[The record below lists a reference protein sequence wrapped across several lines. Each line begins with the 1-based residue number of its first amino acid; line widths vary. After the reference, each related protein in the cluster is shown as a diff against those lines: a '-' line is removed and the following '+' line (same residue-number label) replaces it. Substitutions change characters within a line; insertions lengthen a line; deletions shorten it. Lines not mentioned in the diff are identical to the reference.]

1 MSASKKQKT
10 RLEVLRGIAMLIL
23 DVDGTLTDGALYL
36 GESGDCFKRFST
48 RDGLA
53 IRTLQAMGCRVG
65 IISHSS
71 QKEAIVSRAATLNIT
86 HCSVGGDVGKEE
98 VMMSWSR
105 ALSIPPHRIAAMG
118 DNLNDTAMLM
128 ACGLAICPSDAA
140 FAIME
145 QADIVL
151 HSAGGDGCVGEWVD
165 FHYLPARNWGAV

>member
-1 MSASKKQKT
+1 MPVPKKQKT
-10 RLEVLRGIAMLIL
+10 RLEVLQGVAMLIL
-23 DVDGTLTDGALYL
+23 DVDGTLTDGTLYL

-48 RDGLA
+48 RDGMA

-71 QKEAIVSRAATLNIT
+71 QKEAIASRAAMLNIT

-105 ALSIPPHRIAAMG
+105 ELSIPLHRIAAMG
-118 DNLNDTAMLM
+118 DNLNDAAMLA

-140 FAIME
+140 FTIRE

-151 HSAGGDGCVGEWVD
+151 HSPGGDGCVGEWVN
-165 FHYLPARNWGAV
+165 FYYLPARNWGAA